1 MKNRPLCAE
10 PDADPAL
17 WFSGPEAT
25 RRAKAIC
32 GACPAL
38 RECLDLALGW
48 HPVEGIWGGTTIGER
63 VRILDE
69 RTSTPWH
76 IPATVGA
83 RR

>member
-25 RRAKAIC
+25 GRAKTIC
-32 GACPAL
+32 AACPAVG
-38 RECLDLALGW
+38 ECLDLALGW
-48 HPVEGIWGGTTIGER
+48 HPVEGVWGATTIGER
-63 VRILDE
+63 ARILDQ
-69 RTSTPWH
+69 RAAALGRL
-76 IPATVGA
+76 PASAGA